1 MNDACQVVRIL
12 LCWSNLVHATINTLW
27 LWLLRDEEEDAAT
40 AEALQR
46 LFDSDSDEEE
56 FVGFDSD
63 NEGERRVADEATLSL
78 FVSDTE
84 DEDFGGFST
93 QEEDG
98 DED

>member
-1 MNDACQVVRIL
+1 MEECQNIHDHRKVPK
-12 LCWSNLVHATINTLW
+12 AG
-27 LWLLRDEEEDAAT
+27 LLRDEEDAAAGS
-40 AEALQR
+40 AETLQR

-56 FVGFDSD
+56 FVGFESD
-63 NEGERRVADEATLSL
+63 NLGERRVADEATLSL

-98 DED
+98 ED

>member
-1 MNDACQVVRIL
+1 M
-12 LCWSNLVHATINTLW
+12 
-27 LWLLRDEEEDAAT
+27 
-40 AEALQR
+40 
-46 LFDSDSDEEE
+46 E
-56 FVGFDSD
+56 FVGFESD

-93 QEEDG
+93 LEEDE

>member
-1 MNDACQVVRIL
+1 M
-12 LCWSNLVHATINTLW
+12 
-27 LWLLRDEEEDAAT
+27 
-40 AEALQR
+40 
-46 LFDSDSDEEE
+46 
-56 FVGFDSD
+56 
-63 NEGERRVADEATLSL
+63 ADEATLSL